1 MAGGLLFWFTN
12 DEDGQED
19 AEEDADED
27 GDDSE
32 DQENYDDHHSAPD
45 TLSLFGSTV
54 GYPEDDAE
62 VEVEEVD

>member
-1 MAGGLLFWFTN
+1 M
-12 DEDGQED
+12 
-19 AEEDADED
+19 D
-27 GDDSE
+27 GDDNE